1 MIAARDAGPTDPE
14 RRAMHAAPTHRRSR
28 LLLVALALAVAVAVA
43 AGVAAMN
50 DHGSR
55 GDPEAAAAVQP
66 VRHTVIASIPYWNL
80 GPGAAAVEANREDV
94 DEISPWI
101 YNIGPNGT
109 VASAVP
115 PQDTAAAKATMAQLR
130 ALGEPLMPS
139 VSNMVDGDFSY
150 DAVAPV
156 IHDQATMKRNIA
168 GITALAV
175 SQDYA
180 GIDLDYEEL
189 RAGDRA
195 AFTTFVQQLADSL
208 HGAHKT
214 LSVAV
219 FAKVD
224 DAGDDPRNVAQDYAA
239 IGAAADEVR
248 LMTYDYHWATSPPG
262 PVAPASWVHDVL
274 AYATTVIPPWKLVLG
289 LDQAG
294 YDWVGDQGTTISY
307 AQAMSLAS
315 SHGVAVQ
322 WDPLSRSPWF
332 RYTDANGTAHEVW
345 FENAASSQAKRD
357 VADSFGVHAV
367 FLWMYAPPDPGLWTD
382 LARSR
387 PSSPAPPPPS
397 PGGTG

>member
-1 MIAARDAGPTDPE
+1 MTAARHHRPTDTE
-14 RRAMHAAPTHRRSR
+14 RRADHAAGPPRRPR
-28 LLLVALALAVAVAVA
+28 LLHVALALAATVAVV
-43 AGVAAMN
+43 AGVAAMT
-50 DHGSR
+50 DHGSVLSTAS
-55 GDPEAAAAVQP
+55 DALPPAQ
-66 VRHTVIASIPYWNL
+66 HTVIASIPYWNL
-80 GPGAAAVEANREDV
+80 GPGAAAVEANHEDV

-101 YNIGPNGT
+101 YNIGANGT
-109 VASAVP
+109 VASSVP
-115 PQDTAAAKATMAQLR
+115 PQDTATATTTMAKLR
-130 ALGEPLMPS
+130 ALGGPLLPS
-139 VSNMVDGDFSY
+139 VSNMVGGDFSY

-156 IHDQATMKRNIA
+156 IHDPATMKRNIA
-168 GITALAV
+168 SITQLAV
-175 SQDYA
+175 SQDYT

-189 RAGDRA
+189 QAGDRA
-195 AFTTFVQQLADSL
+195 AFSTFVAQLADSL
-208 HGAHKT
+208 HAVHKS

-248 LMTYDYHWATSPPG
+248 LMTYDYHWETSPPG

-274 AYATTVIPPWKLVLG
+274 AYATTVIPAQKLVVG

-332 RYTDANGTAHEVW
+332 RYTDANGTEHEVW
-345 FENAASSQAKRD
+345 FENAASGAAKRD
-357 VADSFGVHAV
+357 VADTFGVHAV

-382 LARSR
+382 LARAR
-387 PSSPAPPPPS
+387 TSSQSPPPPS